1 MVSRTVM
8 VRKGP
13 ELNLQQSMEGWHLW
27 DTQLLSPELQL
38 LSPTTGTVFSR
49 KGDLN
54 LGSKGYPRSPG
65 QHSPQTLCR
74 VWALAVALYS
84 GCLGRMSPEGHSVL
98 GAGWTPHHCSSLT
111 PSPGPGLVNEV
122 PQHHPAPPSLTGT
135 TTTGGQGSYL
145 VMLLTNFLSSTTTLS
160 WQARGA
166 NTCNGS
172 GNSGSGSPGAAARM
186 IARLRVW
193 ATPY

>member
-38 LSPTTGTVFSR
+38 LSPTTGTIFSR

-54 LGSKGYPRSPG
+54 SRSKGYPRSPG

-84 GCLGRMSPEGHSVL
+84 GCLGRMSPGGRAFWGHT
-98 GAGWTPHHCSSLT
+98 GPHT
-111 PSPGPGLVNEV
+111 T
-122 PQHHPAPPSLTGT
+122 AP
-135 TTTGGQGSYL
+135 
-145 VMLLTNFLSSTTTLS
+145 
-160 WQARGA
+160 R
-166 NTCNGS
+166 
-172 GNSGSGSPGAAARM
+172 
-186 IARLRVW
+186 
-193 ATPY
+193 